1 MADFRL
7 APGPGVLDLCLQTQ
21 WPHGGHHPPC
31 GRCVSTCGDEVP
43 GPGAHISP
51 AADARLGASS
61 LLTSYS
67 VRGGRVCSLKRVDPS
82 KVMSEVSLGGLGL
95 TPRPPPSI
103 GLMASAGRPAAWP
116 RQAEGRTIEVESS
129 SLAPRASPRDR
140 VTTPAGREEP
150 GTSLYSSYT
159 DPPHAP
165 RPGRCQEATS
175 GVSCTPASPDPGGSG
190 PASSPSSPPGPA
202 PAAGANVGA
211 VGARGI

>member
-1 MADFRL
+1 MPSRRL
-7 APGPGVLDLCLQTQ
+7 RC
-21 WPHGGHHPPC
+21 PPAC
-31 GRCVSTCGDEVP
+31 Q
-43 GPGAHISP
+43 AHSLRSRQCPLASRRTRIERQRRQKVHSVP
-51 AADARLGASS
+51 AAEARLGASS

-67 VRGGRVCSLKRVDPS
+67 VRGGRVCSLKRVGPS

-150 GTSLYSSYT
+150 GTSLYPSYN
-159 DPPHAP
+159 DPPDAP
-165 RPGRCQEATS
+165 RPRQCQGGDFGRLQQADI
-175 GVSCTPASPDPGGSG
+175 AGSG
-190 PASSPSSPPGPA
+190 HLWASQLGSHPPRSGP
-202 PAAGANVGA
+202 G
-211 VGARGI
+211 RGGHRGGRGKQR

>member
-1 MADFRL
+1 M
-7 APGPGVLDLCLQTQ
+7 
-21 WPHGGHHPPC
+21 
-31 GRCVSTCGDEVP
+31 P

-67 VRGGRVCSLKRVDPS
+67 VRGGRVSSLKRVGPS

-129 SLAPRASPRDR
+129 SLAPRTSPRDR

-150 GTSLYSSYT
+150 GTSLYPSYN
-159 DPPHAP
+159 DPPDAP
-165 RPGRCQEATS
+165 RPRQCSKEATS
-175 GVSCTPASPDPGGSG
+175 GVFAGPSWPDFASPAAASLGAIPARPPVAARAGLGGMAAKLAGPDQPGSG
-190 PASSPSSPPGPA
+190 DVGLLETSKVASLAPPRPGCI
-202 PAAGANVGA
+202 GWVG
-211 VGARGI
+211 V

>member
-1 MADFRL
+1 MAALPAAAMYPDAGSVLELHAFRT
-7 APGPGVLDLCLQTQ
+7 D
-21 WPHGGHHPPC
+21 HHV
-31 GRCVSTCGDEVP
+31 GRAEGMQLTCGDQERVH
-43 GPGAHISP
+43 GAHISP

-140 VTTPAGREEP
+140 ATTPAGREEP
-150 GTSLYSSYT
+150 GTSLYPSYN
-159 DPPHAP
+159 DPPDAP
-165 RPGRCQEATS
+165 RPRQCQGGDFGRLQQA
-175 GVSCTPASPDPGGSG
+175 GIAGSG
-190 PASSPSSPPGPA
+190 RIWASQLALQPAWAGPG
-202 PAAGANVGA
+202 
-211 VGARGI
+211 RGGQRGGRRKQR

>member
-1 MADFRL
+1 MAALPAAAMYPDAGSVLELHAFRT
-7 APGPGVLDLCLQTQ
+7 A
-21 WPHGGHHPPC
+21 HHV
-31 GRCVSTCGDEVP
+31 GRAEGMQLTCGDEERVH
-43 GPGAHISP
+43 GAHISP

-150 GTSLYSSYT
+150 GTSLYPSYN
-159 DPPHAP
+159 DPPDAP
-165 RPGRCQEATS
+165 RPRQCQGGHFRHLLHA
-175 GVSCTPASPDPGGSG
+175 GIAGSG
-190 PASSPSSPPGPA
+190 RIWASQLAPQPAWVGPG
-202 PAAGANVGA
+202 
-211 VGARGI
+211 RGSQRGGRSA

>member
-1 MADFRL
+1 MRPLRL
-7 APGPGVLDLCLQTQ
+7 HVWRRSAGS
-21 WPHGGHHPPC
+21 
-31 GRCVSTCGDEVP
+31 RRS
-43 GPGAHISP
+43 HICP
-51 AADARLGASS
+51 AQRARLGASS

-150 GTSLYSSYT
+150 GTSLYPSYN
-159 DPPHAP
+159 DPPDAP
-165 RPGRCQEATS
+165 RPRQCQ
-175 GVSCTPASPDPGGSG
+175 GQGGDFRRLCRAGMAGFRVPCGSQLG
-190 PASSPSSPPGPA
+190 GHPS
-202 PAAGANVGA
+202 
-211 VGARGI
+211 